1 MFRPNSERKLVN
13 VGQQTSSPLITG
25 ALPPW
30 RSKMTGR
37 KTLGILGKKLGMTQL
52 FRDDGVCVPVT
63 VVQAGPCKVTQVKNV
78 LAGEHPEGHRS
89 AHNNKGKKI
98 KINWSI
104 DSSCT
109 KLRTVPRKQVR
120 RMTKV
125 RF

>member
-52 FRDDGVCVPVT
+52 FRNVRDNSVLPHCAEQLSYPAKYHAGRKVGGVIAT
-63 VVQAGPCKVTQVKNV
+63 
-78 LAGEHPEGHRS
+78 
-89 AHNNKGKKI
+89 
-98 KINWSI
+98 
-104 DSSCT
+104 
-109 KLRTVPRKQVR
+109 
-120 RMTKV
+120 
-125 RF
+125 